1 MKMDCEVSTEGR
13 GVATVD
19 GAGIVWGVF
28 ACENSREYRALT
40 IGRGV
45 SAIGREVTA
54 AAATGEMARCDFT
67 AGNRMS
73 IAGVSSSSDGV
84 SRTSCGVSLDCSVD
98 SLLHGTFE
106 GCSQGYCVHD
116 ANGLKKRP
124 LGHAKANAML
134 FCNKKLQYK
143 IICDKYKQYKT
154 FLLTVRKFC
163 VLSHTIFMRP

>member
-13 GVATVD
+13 GVATVG

-28 ACENSREYRALT
+28 ACEISGEYRALT
-40 IGRGV
+40 MGRGV
-45 SAIGREVTA
+45 STIGREVTA

-84 SRTSCGVSLDCSVD
+84 SRACCRVSLDCSVD

-134 FCNKKLQYK
+134 FCNKKLQY
-143 IICDKYKQYKT
+143 
-154 FLLTVRKFC
+154 
-163 VLSHTIFMRP
+163 